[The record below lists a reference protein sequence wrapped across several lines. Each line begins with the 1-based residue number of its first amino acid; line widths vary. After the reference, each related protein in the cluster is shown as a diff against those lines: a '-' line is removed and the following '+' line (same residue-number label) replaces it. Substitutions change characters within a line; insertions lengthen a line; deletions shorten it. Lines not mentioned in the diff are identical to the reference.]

1 MNEVNDQTLLG
12 ARSLTCGYGGDPV
25 LYDVSLELKRGD
37 FVGVIG
43 PNGCGKSTLLR
54 ALTGVLAHSEG
65 GVNLKG
71 TEIQSLSRRQ
81 IARQVAVIPQDT
93 VPQFGFTVLEMV
105 LMGRTPHLRRL
116 QRAGEQD
123 LEVALSSL
131 NKTDMLAL
139 KDRNI
144 MELSGGERQRAVI
157 ARALAQE
164 PDLLLL
170 DEPDSH
176 LDIGHQIEIF
186 DLLQELNA
194 VQKLTLLCVSHDL
207 NLASTYARKLIL
219 MQSGRLVASGSP
231 KEILTPDLL
240 KSVYGINAIVQPSP
254 VNGTPQVTPYN

>member
-1 MNEVNDQTLLG
+1 M
-12 ARSLTCGYGGDPV
+12 
-25 LYDVSLELKRGD
+25 
-37 FVGVIG
+37 
-43 PNGCGKSTLLR
+43 
-54 ALTGVLAHSEG
+54 
-65 GVNLKG
+65 
-71 TEIQSLSRRQ
+71 
-81 IARQVAVIPQDT
+81 
-93 VPQFGFTVLEMV
+93 
-105 LMGRTPHLRRL
+105 
-116 QRAGEQD
+116 
-123 LEVALSSL
+123 
-131 NKTDMLAL
+131 
-139 KDRNI
+139 
-144 MELSGGERQRAVI
+144 

-207 NLASTYARKLIL
+207 NLASTYAKKLIL